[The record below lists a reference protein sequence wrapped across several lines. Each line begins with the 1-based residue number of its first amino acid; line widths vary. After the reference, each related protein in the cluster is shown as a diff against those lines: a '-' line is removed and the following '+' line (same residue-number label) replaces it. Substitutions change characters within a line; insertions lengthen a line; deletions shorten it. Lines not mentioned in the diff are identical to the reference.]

1 MLDKIYYHLYRLTSK
16 SKRGGNYS
24 GGHWADKVRQETLE
38 LCRRFSGRILEV
50 GCGEGLFLAEL
61 AVQSPGLE
69 IWGVDKS
76 EVRLKEAGERFS
88 EKNLKNINLRLQDAT
103 DLHFEDGYFDAVVC
117 INVFFNMPSIEEI
130 KQSLAQIR
138 RICKKSGI
146 IIFDIRNRANVL
158 LALKYLLAPF
168 YDNTIK
174 NLPLKTYGFNQIKDI
189 LKDSG
194 FSIIKERF
202 IGLPL
207 NRFASIIIIEA
218 KKNAD

>member
-1 MLDKIYYHLYRLTSK
+1 VLDKIYYHLYRLTSK
-16 SKRGGNYS
+16 SKRRGNYS
-24 GGHWADKVRQETLE
+24 GGHWADAVRQETLE
-38 LCRRFSGRILEV
+38 LCRGLSGRILEV

-61 AVQSPGLE
+61 AVQNPGLE
-69 IWGVDKS
+69 IWGIDKS
-76 EVRLKEAGERFS
+76 ELRLKEAREHFN

-117 INVFFNMPSIEEI
+117 INVFFNMPSIDQI
-130 KQSLAQIR
+130 KQSLVQIR
-138 RICKKSGI
+138 RICKKSGM

-158 LALKYLLAPF
+158 LALKYLLAPI
-168 YDNTIK
+168 YDHTVK

-194 FSIIKERF
+194 FSIVKERF
-202 IGLPL
+202 IGLPM
-207 NRFASIIIIEA
+207 NRFAPIIIIEA